1 MLFDFS
7 FEDAKARHKL
17 VSDEIRHHDELYHTR
32 DNPEISDA
40 DYDKL
45 RAELL
50 ELEKNFPELVTA
62 DSPSQTVGSKIAS
75 GFKTVRHAL
84 PMLSLAN
91 AFEEQDVI
99 YFVARVKKFLNMSDD
114 LAIVAEPKIDGLSCT
129 LRYEHGKLVVAATRG
144 DGAEGEDI
152 TENVKTIRDVP
163 HIIQNAPDVLEVR
176 GEIYIRKD
184 EFVALNKS
192 QEEKGDKVFSNPRN
206 AAAGSVRQLDS
217 KITAGRPLRFFG
229 YALGETSAPIA
240 DTQDGIR
247 QKLKSYGFAQAEP
260 IAVCHTVDDLMRY
273 YRHVEM
279 ERPDLPYDIDG
290 VVYKVDRL
298 DLQERLGFV
307 ARAPRWATAHKFP
320 AERAVT
326 IINDIKIQVG
336 RTGALTPVAELEPIT
351 VGGVVVSRA
360 TLHNEDEI
368 ARKDIRVGDHV
379 VIQRAGDVIPQVV
392 SVVIEKRRPQSK
404 PFEPIVLCP
413 VCGSHAV
420 REEGEAIR
428 RCTGGLIC
436 SAQASERLKH
446 FVSRLAFDIEGMG
459 AKIIEE
465 FFADGS
471 IKNPAD
477 IFTLEARDKSS
488 LTPLRAREGWG
499 DLSAKNLWAAIEKRR
514 VIALDR
520 FIYALGI
527 RQIGESTAKR
537 LAATYENIQSLM
549 AAMQDAQ
556 NYDSESYAALLN
568 IEDVGASVAADLL
581 DFFAEPHNIQI
592 LNDVLAQVSVT
603 DYLRPQA
610 VDSPV
615 AGKTVVFTGALVK
628 MTRAEAKSRAETLGA
643 KVAGSVSAKTDYVV
657 AGEDAGSKL
666 TKARELN
673 VTVLTEDEWLSLIG

>member
-1 MLFDFS
+1 MLFDLS

-17 VSDEIRHHDELYHTR
+17 VSNEIRRHDELYHTQ

-40 DYDKL
+40 EYDKL

-50 ELEKNFPELVTA
+50 DIEKNFPELVTA
-62 DSPSQTVGSKIAS
+62 DSPSQTVGGKISS

-91 AFEEQDVI
+91 AFEEQDVVD
-99 YFVARVKKFLNMSDD
+99 FVARIKKFLNMSEP

-152 TENVKTIRDVP
+152 TENVKTIRDIP
-163 HIIQNAPDVLEVR
+163 HVIQNAPDVLEVR

-184 EFVALNKS
+184 EFIALNKS
-192 QEEKGDKVFSNPRN
+192 QELKGEKVFANPRN

-217 KITAGRPLRFFG
+217 KITESRPLRFFG
-229 YALGETSAPIA
+229 YALGDVSAPIA

-260 IAVCHTVDDLMRY
+260 IAVCHTVDDLMAY

-336 RTGALTPVAELEPIT
+336 RTGALTPVAELDPIT

-392 SVVIEKRRPQSK
+392 SVVIEKRLPQSK
-404 PFEPIVLCP
+404 PFEPVLLCP

-465 FFADGS
+465 FFAEGLV
-471 IKNPAD
+471 KNPAD

-488 LTPLRAREGWG
+488 LTPLRARDGWG

-514 VIALDR
+514 TISLDR

-537 LAATYENIQSLM
+537 LAATYETIQTLM
-549 AAMQDAQ
+549 GAMQAAQ
-556 NYDSESYAALLN
+556 NRESESYAALLN
-568 IEDVGASVAADLL
+568 IEDVGSSVAGDLL

-592 LNDVLAQVSVT
+592 LNDVLGQVTVT
-603 DYLRPQA
+603 DYIRPK
-610 VDSPV
+610 VLDTPV
-615 AGKTVVFTGALVK
+615 AGKTVVFTGSLVK

-673 VTVLTEDEWLSLIG
+673 VTVLTEDEWLNLID